1 MLTHMF
7 VEDPK
12 SIGRLRVGGFKR
24 SRGQNS
30 APTPN
35 WNNCVIL
42 AGKSLRARS
51 LRARSDLFVRDCIYF
66 KAKAR
71 GAVGFF
77 PTVPP
82 PRDRRL

>member
-1 MLTHMF
+1 MFMLTHMF

-51 LRARSDLFVRDCIYF
+51 LRARSAKSSRFKSAAVLWYSMEDGAKDCAI
-66 KAKAR
+66 KI
-71 GAVGFF
+71 
-77 PTVPP
+77 
-82 PRDRRL
+82 

>member
-51 LRARSDLFVRDCIYF
+51 LRARS
-66 KAKAR
+66 AKSTSHYGSR
-71 GAVGFF
+71 VQQYYG
-77 PTVPP
+77 TVWKMALKIALS
-82 PRDRRL
+82 RFE